1 MLDVITLAIA
11 EKYTRDTVIGL
22 GALKGSPCTISKV
35 EEVSDGT
42 EITFRWTGDDG
53 TTINTRKIKVK
64 DGISVVNAVIDANHH
79 LILELSNGNT
89 IDCGEIPIA
98 ESAED
103 ILYENEAYPSIEN
116 AREGID
122 EALSHVISDASL
134 VPYTNTSYPTL
145 DNVKKALDSA
155 LTCGAKLEQSL
166 TVSNPIGS
174 ATNGKTYPKDTKIET
189 VIRDML
195 IKEVAPSLTLAIV
208 PSNTL
213 YDVVDTVISAVT
225 MKATCTKNTYN
236 LSKVEFYLDNVLK
249 YTQNISTSGTY
260 QYDMT
265 WTIPTNTDFT
275 LKAIVYDNRSG
286 TPMSTTKTITVKFV
300 GKSYYGT
307 VNADVGEPT
316 ESIIKALQN
325 NVLKDTKNLT
335 YSGITMDYGKVVY
348 AYPSSF
354 GNLSSIKDLVNNIN
368 YTNSF
373 TKTTVT
379 VDGISYNCYTQNDPS
394 ASSDVQL
401 TFA

>member
-1 MLDVITLAIA
+1 MLDVITLAVA
-11 EKYTRDTVIGL
+11 EKYTRDSLVGL
-22 GALKGSPCTISKV
+22 GALKGAPCTISKV

-42 EITFRWTGDDG
+42 EITFKWTGDDG
-53 TTINTRKIKVK
+53 STNTRKIKVK
-64 DGISVVNAVIDANHH
+64 DGISIASASIGSGNHLLLTLSDGNIIDAGVLPTVDDSSTVKYTN
-79 LILELSNGNT
+79 S
-89 IDCGEIPIA
+89 
-98 ESAED
+98 SK
-103 ILYENEAYPSIEN
+103 PSITN
-116 AREGID
+116 VKQGLD
-122 EALSHVISDASL
+122 EALNNIVEDASD
-134 VPYTNTSYPTL
+134 VSYTNSSFPTL

-155 LTCGAKLEQSL
+155 LSSGAKLEQSL

-174 ATNGKTYPKDTKIET
+174 ATNGKVYPKDTKIET

-208 PSNTL
+208 PSATL

-249 YTQNISTSGTY
+249 YTQNISASGTY

-265 WTIPTNTDFT
+265 WATPTNTDFT
-275 LKAIVYDNRSG
+275 LKAVVYDSKSG
-286 TPMSTTKTITVKFV
+286 TPMSTSKLITVKFV

-307 VNADVGEPT
+307 VSADVGEPT
-316 ESIIKALQN
+316 EAIIKALQN

-368 YTNSF
+368 YTSSF
-373 TKTTVT
+373 TKTTVS

-394 ASSDVQL
+394 ASTDVQL

>member
-1 MLDVITLAIA
+1 MIDVITLAIA
-11 EKYTRDTVIGL
+11 EKYTRDSLVGL

-42 EITFRWTGDDG
+42 EVTFKWTGDNG
-53 TTINTRKIKVK
+53 STNTRKIKVK
-64 DGISVVNAVIDANHH
+64 DGISVVNAVIDSNHH

-98 ESAED
+98 ENAEQ
-103 ILYENEAYPSIEN
+103 ISYENTDYPTISN
-116 AREGID
+116 VKEGID
-122 EALSHVISDASL
+122 EALSHTVDDASK
-134 VPYTNTSYPTL
+134 VPYTNSSFPTL

-155 LTCGAKLEQSL
+155 LSSGAKLEQSL

-174 ATNGKTYPKDTKIET
+174 ATNGKIYPKDTKIET

-208 PSNTL
+208 PSTTL

-249 YTQNISTSGTY
+249 STQNISANGTY

-265 WTIPTNTDFT
+265 WATPTNTDFT
-275 LKAIVYDNRSG
+275 LKAVVYDSKSG
-286 TPMSTTKTITVKFV
+286 TPMSTSKSITVKFV

-307 VNADVGEPT
+307 VSADVGEPT
-316 ESIIKALQN
+316 EAIIKSLQN
-325 NVLKDTKNLT
+325 NILKDTKNLT
-335 YSGITMDYGKVVY
+335 YNGITMDYGKVVY
-348 AYPSSF
+348 AYPASF
-354 GNLSSIKDLVNNIN
+354 NALTYIKDEKNNFS
-368 YTNSF
+368 YFESF
-373 TKTTVT
+373 TKTSLTI
-379 VDGISYNCYTQNDPS
+379 DSIPYFCYTLNEP
-394 ASSDVQL
+394 VQADSVEL
-401 TFA
+401 VFK